1 MVVFHY
7 ISILL
12 HVLVNIDHVDE
23 SIFDWS
29 DHERSH
35 SYYDMTRDAEQLM
48 PKGNEDICH
57 KAFGQIRHWPPN
69 SSAGK
74 GEGSTKSALRRNKAP
89 GPRASVSWSSKVTC
103 KTFSKD
109 DPNNY
114 NFFNANASTS
124 EGMNF
129 RGRPDPLYDPHAQNE
144 ARVLN
149 DDHAQQQQ
157 QQQQHQQQQHYQD
170 QPPPSYFDQYH
181 NTGVDIAN
189 QPTDFMYGES
199 QQQDVN
205 QQQQSSSDVFE
216 QEQTNA
222 WGEAGSYESG
232 NSSYISNGSSES
244 TGSFS
249 QQQQNEDG
257 DVAYNE
263 EDYGSSAGES
273 FSTAGSSQEGGLPS
287 VS

>member
-1 MVVFHY
+1 
-7 ISILL
+7 
-12 HVLVNIDHVDE
+12 
-23 SIFDWS
+23 
-29 DHERSH
+29 
-35 SYYDMTRDAEQLM
+35 MTRDAEQLM
-48 PKGNEDICH
+48 PKGNEEICH

-69 SSAGK
+69 SSARK

-149 DDHAQQQQ
+149 DDHVQQQQ

-170 QPPPSYFDQYH
+170 QPPPNQYFDQYH

-205 QQQQSSSDVFE
+205 QQQQPSSDVFE

-263 EDYGSSAGES
+263 EDYGSSTGS